1 MEKKANNKRKTI
13 LIGLGVLGTGVA
25 GFFGWHYW
33 SNKKKAKQEEENS
46 TQSDST
52 NFNIPAPK
60 QNNYLPPKT
69 TPKTTPSRNDE
80 FPLQKGSKGAKVKAL
95 QEALISKYGKS
106 IMPKYGADGDFGSE
120 LTNALKKLNI
130 SESIDESTY
139 NVLTQGNIIEP
150 TTISKKLHDSATAK
164 NISQVVSTMKGMKN
178 TDDYS
183 AVSNDF
189 KANYLINGVHQ
200 TLVNGMLNSFSDEKQ
215 KQQIRLEFL
224 RMGLKYDGKKWAL
237 AGLGD
242 IPTGKEII
250 STEKTTAYTAKG
262 NGRIII
268 PENIVLGKKEF
279 TLNGWVYFYPFKSMT
294 LFKVKKEHIK
304 IYKNEK
310 SQKH

>member
-1 MEKKANNKRKTI
+1 MEKATNKKRKII

-25 GFFGWHYW
+25 GFLGWNFW
-33 SNKKKAKQEEENS
+33 KNKKKAKEEKDNS
-46 TQSDST
+46 TQSDTT
-52 NFNIPAPK
+52 NYNLPAPK
-60 QNNYLPPKT
+60 QNDSLPPKTT

-80 FPLQKGSKGAKVKAL
+80 FPLKKGSKGAKVKTL
-95 QEALISKYGKS
+95 QEALIEKYGKS

-120 LTNALKKLNI
+120 LMNALKKLNI

-139 NVLTQGNIIEP
+139 NVLTQGNINDP
-150 TTISKKLHDSATAK
+150 ATISKKLHDSATSK
-164 NISQVVSTMKGMKN
+164 NISQVVATMKGMKS

-189 KANYLINGVHQ
+189 KENYLINGVHQ

-262 NGRIII
+262 NGKIVI

-279 TLNGWVYFYPFKSMT
+279 TLNGWVYFYPYKSIT

-304 IYKNEK
+304 IYNK
-310 SQKH
+310 

>member
-1 MEKKANNKRKTI
+1 MEKAKNNKRKII

-25 GFFGWHYW
+25 GFLGWNFW
-33 SNKKKAKQEEENS
+33 RNKKKAKQEEENS
-46 TQSDST
+46 SQNDTT
-52 NFNIPAPK
+52 NFNLPAPK
-60 QNNYLPPKT
+60 QDNYLPPKTT

-80 FPLQKGSKGAKVKAL
+80 FPLKKGSKGAKVKTL
-95 QEALISKYGKS
+95 QEALIAKYGKS

-130 SESIDESTY
+130 SESIDEGTY
-139 NVLTQGNIIEP
+139 NVLTQGNVLDP
-150 TTISKKLHDSATAK
+150 VAVSKKLHDSATSK
-164 NISQVVSTMKGMKN
+164 NISQVVATMKGMKN

-189 KANYLINGVHQ
+189 KENYLINGVHQ

-237 AGLGD
+237 AGLDG
-242 IPTGKEII
+242 IPYRAEIL
-250 STEKTTAYTAKG
+250 STEKTMAYTAKG
-262 NGRIII
+262 NGKIAI

-279 TLNGWVYFYPFKSMT
+279 TLNGWVYFYPFKSDT
-294 LFKVKKEHIK
+294 LFRVKKEHIK
-304 IYKNEK
+304 IYKK
-310 SQKH
+310 

>member
-1 MEKKANNKRKTI
+1 MEKATHNKRKMI

-25 GFFGWHYW
+25 GFLGWNYW
-33 SNKKKAKQEEENS
+33 KNKKKAKQEEEDAS
-46 TQSDST
+46 QSDTT

-60 QNNYLPPKT
+60 QDNYLPPKTT

-80 FPLQKGSKGAKVKAL
+80 FPLKKGSKGAKIKTL
-95 QEALISKYGKS
+95 QEALIAKYGKS

-120 LTNALKKLNI
+120 MTNALKKLNI

-139 NVLTQGNIIEP
+139 NVLTQGEIIDP
-150 TTISKKLHDSATAK
+150 AAVSKKLHDSATSK
-164 NISQVVSTMKGMKN
+164 NISQVVSAMKGMKN

-189 KANYLINGVHQ
+189 KENYLVNGVHQ

-250 STEKTTAYTAKG
+250 TQEKTDAYTATG
-262 NGRIII
+262 NGKISF
-268 PENIVLGKKEF
+268 PKNIVLGKKEF
-279 TLNGWVYFYPFKSMT
+279 TLNGWVHFYPYKSNT
-294 LFKVKKEHIK
+294 LFKVKKEHVK
-304 IYKNEK
+304 IYENEK
-310 SQKH
+310 P

>member
-1 MEKKANNKRKTI
+1 MEKATNKKRKII

-25 GFFGWHYW
+25 GFLGWNFW
-33 SNKKKAKQEEENS
+33 KNKKKAKQEEDNS
-46 TQSDST
+46 GETT
-52 NFNIPAPK
+52 NFNIPAPN
-60 QNNYLPPKT
+60 QNNSLPPKIT
-69 TPKTTPSRNDE
+69 SPKTTPSRNDE
-80 FPLQKGSKGAKVKAL
+80 FPLKKGSKGAKVKAL
-95 QEALISKYGKS
+95 QEALITKYGKS

-130 SESIDESTY
+130 SETIDESTY

-150 TTISKKLHDSATAK
+150 STISKKLHDYATAK
-164 NISQVVSTMKGMKN
+164 NISQVVATMKGMKS

-189 KANYLINGVHQ
+189 KENYLINGVHQ

-237 AGLGD
+237 AGLDG
-242 IPTGKEII
+242 IPYGTEII

-262 NGRIII
+262 NGKIAI

-279 TLNGWVYFYPFKSMT
+279 TLNGWVYFHPYKSDT
-294 LFKVKKEHIK
+294 LFRVKKEHIK
-304 IYKNEK
+304 IYKK
-310 SQKH
+310 